1 MSQAPSTF
9 EAIDINSIASEAN
22 EDEIVKLTQMVLGC
36 VVQSENNQQ
45 YIERITDKLEQSSQG
60 VLMLMIQEV
69 SQWEKKKKKKK
80 ISRQTSKIQ
89 EVDCELSVGQNNN
102 NNNTKKKK
110 RTRS

>member
-1 MSQAPSTF
+1 MLQHYEENLSQAPSTF

-69 SQWEKKKKKKK
+69 SQREEKKSLAWLLKLFEN
-80 ISRQTSKIQ
+80 I
-89 EVDCELSVGQNNN
+89 DCELTFSLCGA
-102 NNNTKKKK
+102 K
-110 RTRS
+110 

>member
-1 MSQAPSTF
+1 VLQHYEENLSQAPSTF

-69 SQWEKKKKKKK
+69 SQWEKKKKKK
-80 ISRQTSKIQ
+80 SRQTSKNYSR
-89 EVDCELSVGQNNN
+89 VDCEA
-102 NNNTKKKK
+102 K
-110 RTRS
+110 